1 MKSIKAV
8 CLLVAAL
15 AILAVP
21 AIQGHSQRIV
31 PSGAAHDIS
40 APPFPPGN

>member
-1 MKSIKAV
+1 MKAMKAA

-21 AIQGHSQRIV
+21 AVQAHSQRIV
-31 PSGAAHDIS
+31 PSGAAHDTS
-40 APPFPPGN
+40 APPFPPGG